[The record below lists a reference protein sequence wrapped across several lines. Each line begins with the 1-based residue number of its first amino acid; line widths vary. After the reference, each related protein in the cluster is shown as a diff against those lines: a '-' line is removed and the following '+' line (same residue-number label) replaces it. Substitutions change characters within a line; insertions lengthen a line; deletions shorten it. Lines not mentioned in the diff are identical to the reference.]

1 MQFMIERVDIYAPAR
16 ERLIGALQ
24 RSGTHQVLDLCSGAG
39 GPWPHWLR
47 TERASADVTLTDKY
61 PNAATQS
68 RLRACPV
75 RGLRYL
81 EQPIDATAVPEELPG
96 FRTLF
101 SSFHHF
107 EPERARKILRDAVE
121 RRQPIA
127 VLECTERHPLAPVAG
142 LLFIPIIVWVM
153 TLFMKSWT
161 WRRVLWT
168 YLLPAIPLLITID
181 GIVSYLRTYTIDEL
195 REMAGTA
202 EDYEWLAGRV
212 RSGRLPANVTYF
224 IGYPTQHR
232 S

>member
-1 MQFMIERVDIYAPAR
+1 M
-16 ERLIGALQ
+16 GALQ
-24 RSGTHQVLDLCSGAG
+24 RSGSRRVLDLCSGAG

-61 PNAATQS
+61 PNASTQS
-68 RLRACPV
+68 RLRSSPV

-81 EQPIDATAVPEELPG
+81 EQPIDAAAVPKELPG

-127 VLECTERHPLAPVAG
+127 VLECTERHALAPVAG

-153 TLFMKSWT
+153 TLFMNSWT

-168 YLLPAIPLLITID
+168 YVLPAIPLLITFD

-202 EDYEWLAGRV
+202 EGYEWQAGKL

-224 IGYPTQHR
+224 IGCPAQHGSR
-232 S
+232 GSTALSANG